1 MKLTQNEII
10 LWRKKIAVS
19 LSVDRYSLGQVL
31 ARIGHCAETGQA
43 VDVELKRFIKKLNHS
58 CEQRSLRY
66 ASIPTIK
73 YPEDLPIAERRDEIK
88 EAILSN
94 QVVIIAGETG
104 SGKTTQLPKI
114 CLDLGRGAT
123 GLIGHTQ
130 PRRIAARTV
139 ASRIAEEL
147 GQPLGETVGYQV
159 RFNETSSENTL
170 VKLMTDGILL
180 AEIQHDRYFSK
191 YDTII
196 IDEAHERSLNIDFLL
211 GYLKTILP
219 KRPDLKL
226 IITSATIDLEKFSQ
240 HFNDAP
246 IIEVSGR
253 TYPVDLEYIPVL
265 KDRDLGQSILDAV
278 EHILALPE
286 RGDILV
292 FHSGEREIRE
302 TASVLRKAQLP
313 HLDVVPLYARLSLS
327 EQTKVFSPHKG
338 IRIVLATNVAE
349 TSLTVPGIRYVI
361 DPGTARI
368 SRYSY
373 RTKVQRL
380 PIEPI
385 SQASAN
391 QRKGRCGRT
400 SNGTCFRL
408 YSEEDFNGRPSF
420 TDPEIIRT
428 NLASVILKMLNLKI
442 GDIRD
447 FSFLESP
454 DNRLINDGYS
464 LLQELQAVTKQSG
477 LTEIGRKLC
486 RIPTDPK
493 LGRML
498 LAAEDEGALKEVLII
513 ISALSVQ
520 DPRDRPPDSQ
530 EAADLKHRQW
540 KDKESDFSTL
550 VNLWRHFEE
559 QRQDLSR
566 NQFDRYCRQNFVSPL
581 RMREWRELH
590 HQLHGICRELKIKE
604 NPQPA
609 GYEAIHRSLLH
620 GLLGQIGCRRTAVDS
635 EGAEK
640 KQEKISKEFT
650 GTRNRKFYVFPG
662 SSVSKAPPPWLMS
675 AEMIETSRLFS
686 HHNAKIDPSWLPTL
700 AAHLVKKTYSEPH
713 YSVRNGQVMA
723 YEKQTLYGLLIV
735 DKKRCAY
742 GKINPVIS
750 REIFIR
756 AALVEGGYRGKG
768 KFFDHN
774 LKLQDSLLNIE
785 SRTRRRDILVDD
797 SVIFDFYDR
806 LIPEDIVTLSGFE
819 AWRKI
824 KEQALK
830 GGALKFLHMSAD
842 LLSQDNHC
850 HPDISEFP
858 DTIEW
863 DGVSYLV
870 SYHFEPGH
878 VKDGVTVT
886 VPIGVLHQVPMHL
899 FEWLVPGMLRD
910 KCIALVRGLS
920 KPIRR
925 NFVPVPDY
933 VDKALESLKPSNV
946 KLTEALGIHL
956 KLQAGIDIQTD
967 DWNQAF
973 LDNIYRINFELID
986 ESSCVLA
993 MSKDLVGLKTQYREK
1008 ISDTLA
1014 RATTDTIEKK
1024 DLKDWEFEDLP
1035 EVYLIL
1041 QKGLTIRAYP
1051 ALVVE
1056 ENVINLT
1063 LLDNQELATNR
1074 TLYGLTRL
1082 HQAIDL
1088 ASVRYL
1094 KKGLLN
1100 GMDLQ
1105 LKLAGLGGKE
1115 GLIQQIIDKAY
1126 FLSFLEGQVIP
1137 RNKSDFESRHAE
1149 GKNKVVSAANELDAM
1164 VSPWTS
1170 LIADIRR
1177 EMKKHKLSYM
1187 ETVQDIDQQ
1196 LNMLFCDRFLF
1207 QTPMKLLQQ
1216 YHRYLKSI
1224 LCRLEK
1230 LHQNTN
1236 KEQSQILEIQ
1246 DLENRLIEQ
1255 NKLMGESSL
1264 AAIAEFWEHRLLLQE
1279 YRVSIFSQALRTV
1292 VPVSRKRIN
1301 LHWKKLQN
1309 LI

>member
-1 MKLTQNEII
+1 MQLTQNEII
-10 LWRKKIAVS
+10 LWRKKIAAS
-19 LSVDRYSLGQVL
+19 LSVDRYSLDQEL
-31 ARIGHCAETGQA
+31 IRISRRTETGQA
-43 VDVELKRFIKKLNHS
+43 VDIELRRFIEKLDYS
-58 CEQRSLRY
+58 CGQRNLRY

-73 YPEDLPIAERRDEIK
+73 YPEDLPIAERRNEIK

-114 CLDLGRGAT
+114 CLDLGRGSA

-130 PRRIAARTV
+130 PRRIAARTI

-180 AEIQHDRYFSK
+180 AEIEHDRYFSK

-219 KRPDLKL
+219 KRQDLKL

-240 HFNDAP
+240 HFNGAP

-253 TYPVDLEYIPVL
+253 TYPVNVEYVPVL
-265 KDRDLGQSILDAV
+265 EEQDLGQSILDIV

-302 TASVLRKAQLP
+302 TAHVLRRAQLP

-338 IRIVLATNVAE
+338 IRVVLATNVAE
-349 TSLTVPGIRYVI
+349 TSLTVPGVRYVI

-380 PIEPI
+380 PIESV

-391 QRKGRCGRT
+391 QRKGRCGRI

-428 NLASVILKMLNLKI
+428 NLASVILKMLHLKI

-493 LGRML
+493 LARML
-498 LAAEDEGALKEVLII
+498 LAAENEGALKEVLII

-520 DPRDRPPDSQ
+520 DPRDRPPDKH

-540 KDKESDFSTL
+540 QDKESDFSTF

-566 NQFDRYCRQNFVSPL
+566 NQFDNYCRQNFVSPL

-604 NPQPA
+604 NSQPA

-620 GLLGQIGCRRTAVDS
+620 GLLGQIGCRRAAIDS
-635 EGAEK
+635 ENIEK
-640 KQEKISKEFT
+640 KQDKISKEFT

-662 SSVSKAPPPWLMS
+662 SPVSKVPPPWLMA

-686 HHNAKIDPSWLPTL
+686 HHNAKIDPGWLPSL
-700 AAHLVKKTYSEPH
+700 AAHLVKKIYSEPH
-713 YSVRNGQVMA
+713 YSIRNGQVMA

-735 DKKRCAY
+735 DKKRCSY
-742 GKINPVIS
+742 GKIDPIIS

-768 KFFDHN
+768 EFFGHN

-806 LIPEDIVTLSGFE
+806 LIPEDIMTLSGFE

-830 GGALKFLHMSAD
+830 EGASKFLHMSVD
-842 LLSQDNHC
+842 LLSQNSHDH
-850 HPDISEFP
+850 HDVSEFP

-863 DGVSYLV
+863 DDVLYPVSY
-870 SYHFEPGH
+870 YFEPGH
-878 VKDGVTVT
+878 AKDGVTVT
-886 VPIGVLHQVPMHL
+886 VPVGVLHQAPMYL
-899 FEWLVPGMLRD
+899 FDWLVPGMLRD
-910 KCIALVRGLS
+910 KCIALVRGLPKS
-920 KPIRR
+920 IRR

-933 VDKALESLKPSNV
+933 VDKALESLQPSNV
-946 KLTEALGIHL
+946 KLTEALGIYL
-956 KLQAGIDIQTD
+956 KSQTGVDIQAD
-967 DWNQAF
+967 AWNQAS
-973 LDNIYRINFELID
+973 LENIHRINFELID
-986 ESSCVLA
+986 ESSCVLT
-993 MSKDLVGLKTQYREK
+993 MSKDLLNLKTQYRGK

-1035 EVYLIL
+1035 EVYLIP
-1041 QKGLTIRAYP
+1041 QQGLIIRAYP

-1056 ENVINLT
+1056 EKIINLT
-1063 LLDNQELATNR
+1063 LLDNQELAMNK
-1074 TLYGLTRL
+1074 TLHGLTRL
-1082 HQAIDL
+1082 YQAINST
-1088 ASVRYL
+1088 SVKYL
-1094 KKGLLN
+1094 RKGLLN

-1137 RNKSDFESRHAE
+1137 RNKSEFESRHAE
-1149 GKNKVVSAANELDAM
+1149 GKNKVISAANELDAM

-1177 EMKKHKLSYM
+1177 EIKKHKLSYM

-1264 AAIAEFWEHRLLLQE
+1264 ATIAEFWEHRLLLQE